1 MKRYVLYRL
10 ETGISDRLRTS
21 SGKSTGKI
29 CLDRIYDGVTY
40 LSCRANNVHPWYKW
54 RVPPPTIRVH
64 TYVRSRLKNT
74 PFFSKATVLRSI
86 PTHPHITCVEHV
98 SLFLCSLGRF
108 VRNWFVS
115 LFQLWDTFCFKR
127 TFIYSDQMTFV
138 KKILQISSSFKK

>member
-86 PTHPHITCVEHV
+86 PTHPHLCWTC
-98 SLFLCSLGRF
+98 F
-108 VRNWFVS
+108 FVS
-115 LFQLWDTFCFKR
+115 LFVGKICKKLICI
-127 TFIYSDQMTFV
+127 FISVMRY
-138 KKILQISSSFKK
+138 ILLQTYVYILRSNDFR